1 MLTSR
6 NFSGVKIEVLG
17 DLNTINKF
25 VRLGGE
31 IGAAVKTA
39 HRRFMEKY
47 MQALKYNFY
56 TGGSEINIILDAES
70 TTRRKRAQGY
80 FLETGMMT
88 GELVDSI
95 ELRVYGKTAS
105 VGVKPGAMG
114 KGELEVAEYGA
125 ILEHGGPKQ
134 PPRPFF
140 RNTYK
145 ITMGGNAGLAKFMR
159 NSLNQTIIR
168 QFKHK

>member
-25 VRLGGE
+25 VGLGGK
-31 IGAAVKTA
+31 IGAAVKAA
-39 HRRFMEKY
+39 HKRFMERY
-47 MQALKYNFY
+47 LRALKYNFY
-56 TGGSEINIILDAES
+56 TGGSEINIMLDS
-70 TTRRKRAQGY
+70 DRTIKKKQRRGDY
-80 FLETGMMT
+80 LETGMMT
-88 GELVDSI
+88 GALVDSI
-95 ELRVYGKTAS
+95 ELRTNGRTAQ
-105 VGVKPGAMG
+105 VGIANGAMG
-114 KGELEVAEYGA
+114 RGNLEVAEYGA
-125 ILEHGGPKQ
+125 ILEKGAPKQ
-134 PPRPFF
+134 PARPFF